1 MRRTLMLLSLLMA
14 SVAAHAQVAL
24 YGTIGAGGTP
34 CTLVQ
39 LDPATGSVVQTI
51 GPVGYAVNGLAF
63 DTSTQVLY
71 ASTTQNDATCP
82 RGLITIN
89 RTTGAGTIVGCGP
102 TSGEG
107 PALLTSN
114 SSGQLYSWLE
124 SSTDDLI
131 SWNKATGVYSAPIGD
146 SGLSTGGHTL
156 AFDNS
161 NVLYLLQND
170 ALYTIN
176 TATGA
181 STLVHTGVA
190 SGHHGDFHP
199 TTNRLY
205 VISSVDDPRT
215 IRVIDVATGSLASEF
230 AAPDGLHTLAFASAS
245 APPASVAAVPTLSQW
260 MMLALGLLIAAAAM
274 LRPRW

>member
-1 MRRTLMLLSLLMA
+1 MRKTLVLLSLLMA

-34 CTLVQ
+34 STLVQ
-39 LDPATGSVVQTI
+39 LDPATGSVLQTI
-51 GPVGYAVNGLAF
+51 GPVGNAVNGLSF

-71 ASTTQNDATCP
+71 ATTTANDATCP
-82 RGLITIN
+82 RGLITVN
-89 RTTGAGTIVGCGP
+89 RTTGAGTVVGCGP
-102 TSGEG
+102 TSGES
-107 PALLTSN
+107 PALLTAN

-124 SSTDDLI
+124 ASTDDLI
-131 SWNKATGVYSAPIGD
+131 AWNKATGVYSAPIGD

-156 AFDNS
+156 AFDNG
-161 NVLYLLQND
+161 NVLYLLNGD
-170 ALYTIN
+170 ELYTIN
-176 TATGA
+176 TTTGA
-181 STLVHTGVA
+181 SSLVFTGVS

-205 VISSVDDPRT
+205 VISSTSDPRT
-215 IRVIDVATGSLASEF
+215 IRVINVASGSLTSEF
-230 AAPDGLHTLAFASAS
+230 AAPNGLHTLAFASAS

-260 MMLALGLLIAAAAM
+260 MMLALGLLVAAAAL